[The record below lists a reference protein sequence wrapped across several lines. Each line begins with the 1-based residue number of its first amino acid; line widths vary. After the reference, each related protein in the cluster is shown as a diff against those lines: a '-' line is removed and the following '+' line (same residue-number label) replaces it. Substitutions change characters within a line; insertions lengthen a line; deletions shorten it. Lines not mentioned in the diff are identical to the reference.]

1 MTCRIEEL
9 TEKETRTRR
18 FIIPRNPCLYQ
29 ITFIL
34 FIHIHTSTTMPSTP
48 HKPNLDGSGA
58 IAIKMVHKDSKWTIT
73 ADVVR
78 LIFSI
83 SLLAFSTISVV
94 YAIGTS
100 ATTVPGQFPVWTQYV
115 ALGISL
121 FILAVLEGLQIAVV
135 ELAHNDPRQYAE
147 LYPRAAKLLA
157 FENKGRNVERFLM
170 GRQVLVVFTV
180 FVAARITTFDAFF
193 LDVPTSLIHVLM
205 YSGFLG
211 VILVVIVAQLT
222 PQVLASA
229 YPAEFL
235 NLHGMNI
242 AFWACLAVESTGL
255 VHAVWFLCVTVR
267 KLVYECVCAKSHYDE
282 GFDEVGTVSYASI
295 TPLSMDTTNGAGGNM
310 EVTNDMVNTAKQAEE
325 DIEVELVAQQRY
337 NREYQAVDDHVPDQL
352 AALIQNVG
360 SENRDL
366 FYIYGDEKYMSPS
379 QCYDKFLSAGLT
391 PPQFLLPPD
400 NDNHI
405 PPHIVAMTLLKMYAE
420 QEHQVYEQLQ
430 RNDA

>member
-1 MTCRIEEL
+1 MTFRIEEL

-147 LYPRAAKLLA
+147 LYPRLT
-157 FENKGRNVERFLM
+157 FL
-170 GRQVLVVFTV
+170 
-180 FVAARITTFDAFF
+180 FF
-193 LDVPTSLIHVLM
+193 
-205 YSGFLG
+205 
-211 VILVVIVAQLT
+211 
-222 PQVLASA
+222 
-229 YPAEFL
+229 
-235 NLHGMNI
+235 I
-242 AFWACLAVESTGL
+242 AFMSMY
-255 VHAVWFLCVTVR
+255 HA
-267 KLVYECVCAKSHYDE
+267 
-282 GFDEVGTVSYASI
+282 
-295 TPLSMDTTNGAGGNM
+295 PL
-310 EVTNDMVNTAKQAEE
+310 
-325 DIEVELVAQQRY
+325 
-337 NREYQAVDDHVPDQL
+337 
-352 AALIQNVG
+352 
-360 SENRDL
+360 
-366 FYIYGDEKYMSPS
+366 
-379 QCYDKFLSAGLT
+379 
-391 PPQFLLPPD
+391 
-400 NDNHI
+400 
-405 PPHIVAMTLLKMYAE
+405 TL
-420 QEHQVYEQLQ
+420 
-430 RNDA
+430 R